1 MRERRI
7 RIFLFGLMFVLIFL
21 AMMLLRI
28 CIFKRDAYSQKAA
41 SQRAESIVMKESRG
55 IFYDRNM
62 IPLVEAGIRT
72 HTVGEEG
79 PGDDVDGSISI
90 RLEERYGE
98 EAVAP
103 HIIGYVDSDGNGVSG
118 LEKCFDKILKSTGTY
133 NLNVITSASGKVIQ
147 GAGASVYE
155 EFDKDINSVKLTIDR
170 HIQKIAETQLDKS
183 GFDGAVVVMDVKNS
197 DILAMASSPF
207 YDRNELSEHINS
219 DGTELV
225 NRCISEYNAGSIFKI
240 ITLIAAMENENHI
253 GLFDCRGSVEI
264 GDRSFACHKT
274 EGHGVLDFEK
284 AFSGSCNCAF
294 YEMGIKT
301 GAKKISETAKR
312 FGIGERLLCFDG
324 LEEAEGNVSSKSKY
338 GIFESVNHSIGQ
350 GEILITPVQAANM
363 ACIIANNGIANCV
376 NIADCI
382 VDSKG
387 APKRSLREINERR
400 IVDFEIARK
409 IQNCMYL
416 AVKEGTASGAKSDVV
431 QIAGK
436 TGTAE
441 TGWVENG
448 ENYVHGWFCG
458 YFPYDNPKYAM
469 AVLIENGRSGSRS
482 AVPVF
487 KNIAEEI
494 IKFYPIG

>member
-183 GFDGAVVVMDVKNS
+183 GFDGAVVTPGIIKAE
-197 DILAMASSPF
+197 ILAEYHNMCTYSPVVCENEDAF
-207 YDRNELSEHINS
+207 ANALIVERNKNDVNRVDAYIAP
-219 DGTELV
+219 DLV
-225 NRCISEYNAGSIFKI
+225 NQFLIF
-240 ITLIAAMENENHI
+240 AA
-253 GLFDCRGSVEI
+253 LVE
-264 GDRSFACHKT
+264 F
-274 EGHGVLDFEK
+274 
-284 AFSGSCNCAF
+284 
-294 YEMGIKT
+294 
-301 GAKKISETAKR
+301 
-312 FGIGERLLCFDG
+312 RLNF
-324 LEEAEGNVSSKSKY
+324 
-338 GIFESVNHSIGQ
+338 
-350 GEILITPVQAANM
+350 
-363 ACIIANNGIANCV
+363 
-376 NIADCI
+376 
-382 VDSKG
+382 
-387 APKRSLREINERR
+387 
-400 IVDFEIARK
+400 
-409 IQNCMYL
+409 
-416 AVKEGTASGAKSDVV
+416 
-431 QIAGK
+431 
-436 TGTAE
+436 
-441 TGWVENG
+441 
-448 ENYVHGWFCG
+448 
-458 YFPYDNPKYAM
+458 
-469 AVLIENGRSGSRS
+469 
-482 AVPVF
+482 
-487 KNIAEEI
+487 
-494 IKFYPIG
+494 